1 MPLHRF
7 TWVKSTLS
15 ASPFPR
21 ISLKGSA
28 GTKKLSSWV
37 NRERHANLGWFYQS
51 GYGVTKNPQK
61 AFELLSYAAEHGV
74 LSAKAAIGIMLLKG
88 ETTEPDSVTGLKK
101 LEEAFNEG
109 YLNAGN
115 HLSDIYFEGKYV
127 EKDIEQAH
135 RWLWNVANCGDERS
149 MAILGHYLITGSHG
163 KKDTDTGLKLM
174 HKAIEKRFLPAYL
187 WLGTLYKKETWCRTE
202 PQKSA

>member
-1 MPLHRF
+1 M
-7 TWVKSTLS
+7 
-15 ASPFPR
+15 
-21 ISLKGSA
+21 
-28 GTKKLSSWV
+28 
-37 NRERHANLGWFYQS
+37 
-51 GYGVTKNPQK
+51 
-61 AFELLSYAAEHGV
+61 
-74 LSAKAAIGIMLLKG
+74 
-88 ETTEPDSVTGLKK
+88 TGLKK

-187 WLGTLYKKETWCRTE
+187 WLGTLYKKGNGVEQNLKKALDLFKEGVLAGEKDCEKAISILLAEQNITGINT
-202 PQKSA
+202 PKSFH